1 MAIPGESQTQICHG
15 DRGTLVRARVRL
27 REEKQSGKGE
37 GL

>member
-15 DRGTLVRARVRL
+15 DRGTLVRARVR
-27 REEKQSGKGE
+27 EEKQSGKGE